1 MRPAGLVL
9 AFALVAAPRA
19 AAAEEPAPLAGEP
32 LTDLEVPGFQAAV
45 VSLPLG
51 ARDARPVLVAT
62 HGNFDRPEWQ
72 CEIWR
77 EIVGDAGFVLCPR
90 GVRRDDTL
98 HYPKAEVRF
107 HYRSNARLE
116 QEIVAGLAALR
127 RRFPGR
133 VDPGP
138 AVYTGFSQGAIMG
151 VPIVKRAPGSYPRVV
166 LLEGGAGGL
175 GGGTIKALARGGV
188 KRVLFACGQPGC
200 ARTAKRVAK
209 HLEAAKIG
217 ARVLYSGNVGHSY
230 AELVSKQVRAEL
242 AWLVEG
248 DARWR
253 VAPPASAPTPA
264 P

>member
-1 MRPAGLVL
+1 VTRAAAALLVVL
-9 AFALVAAPRA
+9 LAPRA
-19 AAAEEPAPLAGEP
+19 AAAEELPPLEGEP
-32 LTDLEVPGFQAAV
+32 LADLDVAGFQPAV
-45 VSLPLG
+45 VSLPVG
-51 ARDARPVLVAT
+51 TRGPRPVLVAT

-77 EIVGDAGFVLCPR
+77 EIVRDAGFVLCPR

-98 HYPKAEVRF
+98 HYPKAEIRY

-151 VPIVKRAPGSYPRVV
+151 VPIVKRAPQSYPRVV

-175 GGGTIKALARGGV
+175 DGATVKVLAKGGV

-209 HLEAAKIG
+209 QLEAAGIG
-217 ARVLYSGNVGHSY
+217 ARVLYAGNVGHSY
-230 AELVSKQVRAEL
+230 AELVSRQVRAEL
-242 AWLVEG
+242 GWLVEG
-248 DARWR
+248 DGRWR
-253 VAPPASAPTPA
+253 VAAPPR
-264 P
+264 

>member
-1 MRPAGLVL
+1 MRRA
-9 AFALVAAPRA
+9 ALVAAASAAVLLAPRA
-19 AAAEEPAPLAGEP
+19 AGAEELPPLEGEP
-32 LTDLEVPGFQAAV
+32 LAALDVPGFQPAV

-51 ARDARPVLVAT
+51 TRDLRPVLVAT

-77 EIVGDAGFVLCPR
+77 EIVRDVGFVLCPR

-98 HYPKAEVRF
+98 HYPKDYVRY

-116 QEIVAGLAALR
+116 QEIAVGLAALR

-138 AVYTGFSQGAIMG
+138 IVYAGFSQGAIMG
-151 VPIVKRAPGSYPRVV
+151 VPIVKRAPASYPRVV

-175 GGGTIKALARGGV
+175 DGATIKTLARGGV
-188 KRVLFACGQPGC
+188 RRVLFACGQPGC

-209 HLEAAKIG
+209 QLEAARIG

-230 AELVSKQVRAEL
+230 AELVSRQVRAEL
-242 AWLVEG
+242 PWLVEG
-248 DARWR
+248 DTRWR
-253 VAPPASAPTPA
+253 VAQSVPAR
-264 P
+264 